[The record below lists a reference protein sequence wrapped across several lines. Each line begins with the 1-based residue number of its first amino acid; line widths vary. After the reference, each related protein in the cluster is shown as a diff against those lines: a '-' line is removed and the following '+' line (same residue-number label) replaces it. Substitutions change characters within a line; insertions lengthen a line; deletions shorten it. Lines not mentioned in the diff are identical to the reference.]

1 MILDYGVFTV
11 PRVSRIRRRNHNSL
25 IRNPKIINSVL
36 QVNVTKII
44 VLVTVCALAVLS
56 AACSGG
62 GATPTRTRVA
72 EAEATQTPWII
83 YIPVT
88 VTPGPATATL
98 EPTSTPSAPEPT
110 AVPPTRTR
118 APAVPTAVPPPAQP
132 TTPAE
137 SPTPEPPTAT
147 AAPSCGTAYQV
158 TTLTFPENGAKRRA
172 KAGSG
177 AGATI
182 QFKFDPV
189 VAFEIDP
196 KIGYRVNIS
205 TKRNS
210 TALYISHNTYL
221 KEQVVILNQQATY
234 GLTFGDDATAD
245 WSVDVIMATGE
256 FNDNGDDGQPPLG
269 TVTTCG
275 PTSPTFSIELAAE
288 E

>member
-1 MILDYGVFTV
+1 MNVKKTIAL
-11 PRVSRIRRRNHNSL
+11 VSF
-25 IRNPKIINSVL
+25 
-36 QVNVTKII
+36 
-44 VLVTVCALAVLS
+44 CALAVLS

-62 GATPTRTRVA
+62 GATPTRTQVA
-72 EAEATQTPWII
+72 KEEATQTPWII

-98 EPTSTPSAPEPT
+98 EPTSTPNAPQPT
-110 AVPPTRTR
+110 AVPPTRTP
-118 APAVPTAVPPPAQP
+118 APVVDTAVPKATAQP
-132 TTPAE
+132 TQPPTPAE
-137 SPTPEPPTAT
+137 SPTPAPPPPT
-147 AAPSCGTAYQV
+147 AAPSCGASYQV

-172 KAGSG
+172 KSTSG

-234 GLTFGDDATAD
+234 GLTLGDDAVAD
-245 WSVDVIMATGE
+245 WTVDVIMATGE
-256 FNDNGDDGQPPLG
+256 FNDNGDDGQAPLG
-269 TVTTCG
+269 TISTCG
-275 PTSPTFSIELAAE
+275 PTSPTFSIELAVE
-288 E
+288 G